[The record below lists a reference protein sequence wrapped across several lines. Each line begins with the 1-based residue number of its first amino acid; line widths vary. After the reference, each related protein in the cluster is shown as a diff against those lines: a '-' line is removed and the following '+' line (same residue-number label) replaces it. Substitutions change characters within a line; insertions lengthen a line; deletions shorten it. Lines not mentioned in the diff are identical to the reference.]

1 MPPGAWRFCI
11 QQPITAR
18 AHMTRSARAHG
29 GLTLIETLATVG
41 LLTVVV
47 LTCSSLITDGLVSTR
62 MTRWDNLAR
71 AAALAEIERLKA
83 LPFDGAPGNDI
94 VSLPAD
100 ALLTQPDGDPANGI
114 PANGIADN
122 LEDIPGAVGRVYVA
136 NYNYDLDGSG
146 PYTPATSGTVK
157 QITVSVSVYGSQN
170 ILGSPGPPPVGS
182 LRSVWRISTV
192 VSKK

>member
-1 MPPGAWRFCI
+1 M
-11 QQPITAR
+11 
-18 AHMTRSARAHG
+18 S

-94 VSLPAD
+94 ATLLAD
-100 ALLTQPDGDPANGI
+100 APLTQPDGDPANGI

-122 LEDIPGAVGRVYVA
+122 LEDIPGAAGRVYVE

-146 PYTPATSGTVK
+146 PYTPTIGTVK
-157 QITVSVSVYGSQN
+157 QITVSVSVYGNQN